1 MVSKRLQ
8 SVPVSGTVKISNVVS
23 QLRQE
28 GVEVLSFS
36 MGEPDFGTPDNIID
50 SCIGSLKEKFTQYT
64 PSLGIPELREA
75 IAEKTRVENGIGCQ
89 ASNVL
94 VTPTKHAI
102 FMAALA
108 FLDPGDEV
116 LLSDPSWV
124 TYEACIRLAGAWP
137 VYVPTSDETE
147 FTMSPEAVAERITS
161 RTRMIILNSPSN
173 PCGSVMSRE
182 DIKAI
187 ADIAQDNDIMVLSDE
202 IYEKIIY
209 EGEHVSIASMDGMF
223 DRTLTIN
230 GLSKTYAMTGWRLG
244 WMVASDENINA
255 VNKLQTHSVTCCTS
269 FTQPAAVEAL
279 QGPQD
284 KMREMVK
291 EFKKR
296 RDLVCDL
303 IDDINGIE
311 CVKPKGAFYVFPK
324 YEADMNSEDFATHL
338 LKKAHVAVTPGG
350 AFGPCGEKHFRLSYA
365 ASEEHIK
372 EGLARIDDA
381 IRRL

>member
-8 SVPVSGTVKISNVVS
+8 SVPVSGTVKISNVVA

-28 GVEVLSFS
+28 GAEILSFS
-36 MGEPDFGTPDNIID
+36 MGEPDFSTPDNIID
-50 SCIGSLKEKFTQYT
+50 SCIASLEDKFTQYT

-75 IAEKTRVENGIGCQ
+75 IARKTREDNRIDCR

-108 FLDPGDEV
+108 YLDPGDEV

-137 VYVPTSDETE
+137 VYVPTSDETA
-147 FTMSPEAVAERITS
+147 FTMTPESVLERVTS

-173 PCGSVMSRE
+173 PTGSVMSEE
-182 DIKAI
+182 DIRAI
-187 ADIAQDNDIMVLSDE
+187 ADIARDHDIIVLSDE

-209 EGEHVSIASMDGMF
+209 EGEHFSIASLDGMF

-244 WMVASDENINA
+244 WIVASEENINA
-255 VNKLQTHSVTCCTS
+255 INRLQTHSVTCCTS

-284 KMREMVK
+284 EMRRMVA
-291 EFKKR
+291 EFRHR

-303 IDDINGIE
+303 IEDTKGLD
-311 CVKPKGAFYVFPK
+311 CVRPKGAFYVFPR
-324 YEADMNSEDFATHL
+324 YEADMSSEDFATHL
-338 LKKAHVAVTPGG
+338 LKEAHVAVTPGG
-350 AFGPCGEKHFRLSYA
+350 AFGPCGERHFRLSYA

-372 EGLARIDDA
+372 EGMARIDDA

>member
-28 GVEVLSFS
+28 GVEILSFS
-36 MGEPDFGTPDNIID
+36 MGEPDFGTPDNIIE
-50 SCIGSLKEKFTQYT
+50 SCIGSLKDKFTQYT
-64 PSLGIPELREA
+64 PSLGIPELRQA
-75 IAEKTRVENGIGCQ
+75 IARKSREENGIDCQ
-89 ASNVL
+89 AANVL

-102 FMAALA
+102 FMSALA

-137 VYVPTSDETE
+137 VYVPTSDETG
-147 FTMSPEAVAERITS
+147 FTMTPEAVAERVTS
-161 RTRMIILNSPSN
+161 RTKMIILNSPSN
-173 PCGSVMSRE
+173 PCGSVMPRE
-182 DIKAI
+182 DIKAV
-187 ADIAQDNDIMVLSDE
+187 ADICQDNDLTVMSDE

-244 WMVASDENINA
+244 WMVASQENIDA
-255 VNKLQTHSVTCCTS
+255 MNKLQTHSVTCCTS

-284 KMREMVK
+284 EMRRMVK

-303 IDDINGIE
+303 IDDIDGLD
-311 CVKPKGAFYVFPK
+311 CVRPKGAFYVFPS
-324 YEADMNSEDFATHL
+324 YEAEMNSEDFATHL
-338 LKKAHVAVTPGG
+338 LKEAHVAVTPGG
-350 AFGPCGEKHFRLSYA
+350 AFGPCGEGHFRLSYA

-372 EGLARIDDA
+372 EGMSRIDDA
-381 IRRL
+381 IRKL

>member
-28 GVEVLSFS
+28 GVDVLSFS
-36 MGEPDFGTPDNIID
+36 MGEPDFSTPDNIIG
-50 SCIGSLKEKFTQYT
+50 SCIASLEDKFTQYT

-75 IAEKTRVENGIGCQ
+75 IARKTREDNRIDCQ

-108 FLDPGDEV
+108 YLDPGDEV

-124 TYEACIRLAGAWP
+124 TYEACIRLAGASP
-137 VYVPTSDETE
+137 AYVPTSDETG
-147 FTMSPEAVAERITS
+147 FAMTPESVLQRVTS

-173 PCGSVMSRE
+173 PTGSVMSEE
-182 DIKAI
+182 DIRAI
-187 ADIAQDNDIMVLSDE
+187 ADIARDHDIIVLSDE

-209 EGEHVSIASMDGMF
+209 EGKHFSIASLDGMF
-223 DRTLTIN
+223 DRTLTVN
-230 GLSKTYAMTGWRLG
+230 GLSKTYSMTGWRLG
-244 WMVASDENINA
+244 WVVASEENISAINR
-255 VNKLQTHSVTCCTS
+255 LQTHSVTCCTS

-284 KMREMVK
+284 EMRRMV
-291 EFKKR
+291 EQFRHR

-303 IDDINGIE
+303 IEDIPGLD
-311 CVKPKGAFYVFPK
+311 CVRPQGAFYVFPR

-338 LKKAHVAVTPGG
+338 LKEAHVAVTPGG
-350 AFGPCGEKHFRLSYA
+350 AFGPCGEGHFRLSYA